1 VSATT
6 GPATDYF
13 RAVEAVDVRE
23 ASDLVVGLLDEGA
36 PLEWITK
43 EVLAPAQVRVGQLW
57 EAGRWSVADEH
68 VATSITE
75 KALSALT
82 HAGTPHRGP
91 HTRHVAVACVEGEWH
106 SLPARMA
113 AAEAGATG
121 EARVTMLGASL
132 PAEQL
137 HRRLSAGD
145 IDLLALSC
153 TMPTNL
159 IGAARCIAAAHD
171 LNVPVIVGGRAL
183 GHSPHRAWG
192 LGADGWAVDA
202 EVLLGPLPEPAGAST
217 EISTEVLLL
226 DAVDDAIIALAH
238 DRVVGAFPRLSNMA
252 PYQQARTRDDL
263 VWMARSTAA
272 ALLTDDATVVEE
284 TLTWLCGPL
293 RQMVPASVVT
303 TSALLLA
310 ETIEPQ
316 TASGAAVLR
325 RAAAKVERDT
335 AGAEADDDR

>member
-1 VSATT
+1 MAL
-6 GPATDYF
+6 PNPPTDYF
-13 RAVEAVDVRE
+13 RAIENFDAPR
-23 ASDLVVGLLDEGA
+23 ASGLVLDLLDVGTPIGKIA
-36 PLEWITK
+36 T
-43 EVLAPAQVRVGQLW
+43 EVLAPAQLRVGQLW
-57 EAGRWSVADEH
+57 ESGWWSVADEH
-68 VATSITE
+68 LATSITE
-75 KALSALT
+75 DALSALT
-82 HAGTPHRGP
+82 HAAAPRQRV
-91 HTRHVAVACVEGEWH
+91 HTRHVAVTCAEGEWH
-106 SLPARMA
+106 SLPARLVA
-113 AAEAGATG
+113 AVAGTTG
-121 EARVTMLGASL
+121 EVRVTILGPSL
-132 PAEQL
+132 PPEQL
-137 HRRLSAGD
+137 HHRLSAGD
-145 IDLLALSC
+145 IDVLALSC

-171 LNVPVIVGGRAL
+171 LHVPVIVGGRAL
-183 GHSPHRAWG
+183 GTSPHRAWG

-217 EISTEVLLL
+217 GISTEVLRL

-238 DRVVGAFPRLSNMA
+238 DRVVGAFPALASMA
-252 PYQQARTRDDL
+252 PYQQARTREDL

-272 ALLTDDATVVEE
+272 ALLTDDASVVEE

-325 RAAAKVERDT
+325 NAATVERDM
-335 AGAEADDDR
+335 ADAEADDAR